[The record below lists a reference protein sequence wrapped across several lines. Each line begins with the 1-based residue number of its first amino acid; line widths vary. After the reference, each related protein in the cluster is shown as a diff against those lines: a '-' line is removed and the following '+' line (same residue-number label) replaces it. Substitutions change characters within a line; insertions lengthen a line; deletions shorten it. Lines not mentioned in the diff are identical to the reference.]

1 MTCVRWPAAGA
12 PAGLLA
18 LLSLLSPL
26 PGGTAST
33 ASAGA
38 SSDMSSLASV
48 AVAAPRPASREGSR
62 SYPVVIAHRGACA
75 YRPEHTLPSYRM
87 AIAMGADFLE
97 PDLVSTKDH
106 VLVARHEN
114 EISQTTDV
122 ARHPEFAARRTTK
135 VIDGRTL
142 TGWFTEDFTLAEL
155 RTLRA
160 VERLP
165 ALRPGSAAFDGLAPV
180 ATFEEI
186 VALAK
191 RSGVGVYAETKHPGY
206 FASIGL
212 PLEGPLLATLGR
224 YGWRERADPVWIE
237 SFETANLRALRHRTR
252 LRLVQLLEA
261 AGAPRDL
268 VTKGD
273 PRTYRDLATPAGLA
287 EIATYADAVGVP
299 TDLVRPVDRHG
310 RLGAPTPLVADAH
323 RHNLDIHV
331 WTVRPENAYLPAPF
345 RLGDPAAPG
354 YASAH
359 GDVAGWLRTLYG
371 LGVDG
376 VFSDDPGAARRVRDE
391 VVRGA
396 GLVHGASGTG
406 GSPAETPDEEVPN
419 AQASGG
425 GALYARAAGEGG
437 PSAQASGEGGPVAG
451 RPWQAAPV
459 RPAPPRPPGAARPRS
474 SPRRGA

>member
-12 PAGLLA
+12 LAG
-18 LLSLLSPL
+18 LLSLLSLLSLL
-26 PGGTAST
+26 PGGTAP
-33 ASAGA
+33 AR
-38 SSDMSSLASV
+38 
-48 AVAAPRPASREGSR
+48 AATRGGSR
-62 SYPVVIAHRGACA
+62 SYPVVVAHRGACA

-97 PDLVSTKDH
+97 TDLVSTKDH

-122 ARHPEFAARRTTK
+122 ARHLEFAARRTTK

-186 VALAK
+186 VALAR

-261 AGAPRDL
+261 SGAPRDL

-273 PRTYRDLATPAGLA
+273 RRTYRDLATPAGLA
-287 EIATYADAVGVP
+287 EIATYADAVGVS
-299 TDLVRPVDRHG
+299 TDLVRPVDRYG

-323 RHNLDIHV
+323 RQNLDIHV

-376 VFSDDPGAARRVRDE
+376 VFSDDPGVARQVRDE

-406 GSPAETPDEEVPN
+406 GSPAEMPDEEAPN

-459 RPAPPRPPGAARPRS
+459 RPAPPRPPGAARPHS
-474 SPRRGA
+474 SPMRGA